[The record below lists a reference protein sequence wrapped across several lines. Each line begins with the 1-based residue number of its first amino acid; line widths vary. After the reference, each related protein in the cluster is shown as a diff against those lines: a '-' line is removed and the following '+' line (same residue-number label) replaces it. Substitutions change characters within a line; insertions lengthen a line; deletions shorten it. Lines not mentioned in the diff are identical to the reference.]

1 MERSVRLIA
10 ARCKPECARTEILL
24 QDRTSPCEKSF
35 PRTPTQNRNIA
46 ARSNLPVRKR
56 LPPKPPLNA
65 GWSPLPTYAAHG
77 VLKMTIDEDHCLAN
91 IEPGR
96 GPYCFGVA
104 RKLFSHR
111 VAHSHTSDVLS
122 PNIASGRGA
131 LLLRGCAQAFFR
143 TGLPTRTHLMFC
155 LVTDFAPYSCL
166 TRSALLTHVL
176 SGNCLCSLLLPHTRF
191 SPHLL
196 RAHTCAM
203 AGATQAAGSPLC
215 FVFGGCRLSLHGDG
229 IIFAASDASDV
240 ASDIIFYASDVSA
253 NKRN

>member
-1 MERSVRLIA
+1 MERAVRLIA

-24 QDRTSPCEKSF
+24 QARTSPCDKSF

-56 LPPKPPLNA
+56 FPPKPPLNA

-91 IEPGR
+91 IEP
-96 GPYCFGVA
+96 
-104 RKLFSHR
+104 
-111 VAHSHTSDVLS
+111 
-122 PNIASGRGA
+122 GRGA

-176 SGNCLCSLLLPHTRF
+176 SGNCLRSLLLPHTRC

-229 IIFAASDASDV
+229 TIFAASDASDV
-240 ASDIIFYASDVSA
+240 ASDIIFYASGVSA

>member
-1 MERSVRLIA
+1 MAMELF
-10 ARCKPECARTEILL
+10 L
-24 QDRTSPCEKSF
+24 
-35 PRTPTQNRNIA
+35 PRQTRQTLRQT
-46 ARSNLPVRKR
+46 LFF
-56 LPPKPPLNA
+56 
-65 GWSPLPTYAAHG
+65 THG

-166 TRSALLTHVL
+166 TRGFLLT
-176 SGNCLCSLLLPHTRF
+176 CCAHTRA
-191 SPHLL
+191 PWQGRRRRQGRL
-196 RAHTCAM
+196 CASCL
-203 AGATQAAGSPLC
+203 AGA
-215 FVFGGCRLSLHGDG
+215 D
-229 IIFAASDASDV
+229 
-240 ASDIIFYASDVSA
+240 
-253 NKRN
+253 

>member
-1 MERSVRLIA
+1 
-10 ARCKPECARTEILL
+10 
-24 QDRTSPCEKSF
+24 
-35 PRTPTQNRNIA
+35 
-46 ARSNLPVRKR
+46 
-56 LPPKPPLNA
+56 
-65 GWSPLPTYAAHG
+65 
-77 VLKMTIDEDHCLAN
+77 MTIDEDHCLAN

-143 TGLPTRTHLMFC
+143 TGLPTRTHLMLC

-229 IIFAASDASDV
+229 TIFAASDASDV
-240 ASDIIFYASDVSA
+240 ASDTIFYASDVSA

>member
-1 MERSVRLIA
+1 MKTIVSPTLNRGGGLTASGLRGSFF
-10 ARCKPECARTEILL
+10 RT
-24 QDRTSPCEKSF
+24 
-35 PRTPTQNRNIA
+35 
-46 ARSNLPVRKR
+46 
-56 LPPKPPLNA
+56 
-65 GWSPLPTYAAHG
+65 GLPTRTH
-77 VLKMTIDEDHCLAN
+77 LTFCL
-91 IEPGR
+91 PTLHRGG

-104 RKLFSHR
+104 RKL
-111 VAHSHTSDVLS
+111 
-122 PNIASGRGA
+122 
-131 LLLRGCAQAFFR
+131 FFR

-176 SGNCLCSLLLPHTRF
+176 SGNCLRSLLLPHTRF

-229 IIFAASDASDV
+229 TIFAASDASHTSSC
-240 ASDIIFYASDVSA
+240 AFLPSNHGGRWRGTTA
-253 NKRN
+253 